1 MRMFPRA
8 VHRPLVVATGVLC
21 ALAVGGSAALAADA
35 STTVTANVNTVLAVS
50 APASLDFG
58 TLSPG
63 DSATSTA
70 DVTVVSNV
78 SNGYTLTTSRTVF
91 SNGDI
96 PLAFTGATNPANTT
110 VSPTGAIPT
119 TGSRTIGV
127 MAPGSITA
135 QAGDH
140 WLVNLGLGPVP
151 FVKDGAHT
159 ATVTFTATATP

>member
-1 MRMFPRA
+1 MRMLPRTA
-8 VHRPLVVATGVLC
+8 RRPLVAATGVLC

-35 STTVTANVNTVLAVS
+35 STTVSANVNTVLSVS
-50 APASLDFG
+50 APAALDFG
-58 TLSPG
+58 SLSPG
-63 DSATSTA
+63 DSSDETA
-70 DVTVVSNV
+70 DVAVTSNV
-78 SNGYTLTTSRTVF
+78 SNGYTLTASRTVF

-96 PLAFTGATNPANTT
+96 PLAFGGATNPANTT

-127 MAPGSITA
+127 MAAGSITA
-135 QAGDH
+135 ETGDH
-140 WLVNLGLGPVP
+140 WLIDLDLGPVP